1 MKGIAMNRFENK
13 LCPICR
19 ARFTDKADVVV
30 CPICGTPH
38 HRVCYEIRG
47 KCGLEN
53 LHESGFVWNGRL
65 PDEPEPIYSQ
75 PQNPYENNT
84 EASQNTANAQNTAGV
99 DPMSAMFG
107 DADDGFNSF
116 LKKLTDPALGEDG
129 VSMRELTAYAAT
141 SAFHYGRAFDIFR
154 SKIGGKKRRV
164 FFNLA
169 SGFLAPAFQFYR
181 KMDVF
186 GIIATLVVLVPLA
199 ISAFFPTV
207 FQNQG
212 AYYLLNLYNLAVLVL
227 MSAFGD
233 YFYYRHAV
241 KSIIKFRGSFEGDTM
256 SDEYYEALAE
266 KGKPS
271 ILRAVIGCL
280 VLALCVSTILW
291 LSGYYKNPAAII

>member
-1 MKGIAMNRFENK
+1 MNRFENK

-65 PDEPEPIYSQ
+65 PDEPEPVFSQ
-75 PQNPYENNT
+75 PQNPYENTQTAQNST
-84 EASQNTANAQNTAGV
+84 NEQNTADV

-107 DADDGFNSF
+107 DAEDGFNGF

-129 VSMRELTAYAAT
+129 VSMKELTTYAAT

-154 SKIGGKKRRV
+154 TNIGGKKRKV

-186 GIIATLVVLVPLA
+186 GVIAMIILMVPFTIA
-199 ISAFFPTV
+199 AFFPTM
-207 FQNQG
+207 FQNQS
-212 AYYLLNLYNLAVLVL
+212 AYFLLNLYNLAGLVL

-233 YFYYRHAV
+233 YFYYKHAV
-241 KSIIKFRGSFEGDTM
+241 KTIIKFRGSFEGDTQ

-266 KGKPS
+266 KGRPS
-271 ILRAVIGCL
+271 VLRAVVGCL
-280 VLALCVSTILW
+280 VLAFLVSMILW
-291 LSGYYKNPAAII
+291 LSGYFDNRAGII

>member
-1 MKGIAMNRFENK
+1 MNRFENK

-38 HRVCYEIRG
+38 HRVRYEIRG

-65 PDEPEPIYSQ
+65 PDEPEPVFSQ

-84 EASQNTANAQNTAGV
+84 QNSTSEQNTESV
-99 DPMSAMFG
+99 DPMTAMFG

-129 VSMRELTAYAAT
+129 VSMKELTTYAAT

-154 SKIGGKKRRV
+154 SNIGGKKRKV

-181 KMDVF
+181 KMDIF
-186 GIIATLVVLVPLA
+186 GA
-199 ISAFFPTV
+199 ISGILLLIPVLIAALFPDFV
-207 FQNQG
+207 LNNGFS
-212 AYYLLNLYNLAVLVL
+212 YLLNLYNLAGLVIL
-227 MSAFGD
+227 SAFGD
-233 YFYYRHAV
+233 YFYYKHAV
-241 KSIIKFRGSFEGDTM
+241 KSIIKFRGSFQGDTM
-256 SDEYYEALAE
+256 SDEYYQALAE

-271 ILRAVIGCL
+271 VLRAIIGCL
-280 VLALCVSTILW
+280 AMVLCVSTILW
-291 LSGYYKNPAAII
+291 LSGYFNKPIGII

>member
-1 MKGIAMNRFENK
+1 MNRFENK

-19 ARFTDKADVVV
+19 ARFNDKADVVV

-65 PDEPEPIYSQ
+65 PDEPEPASAQQTSVYETIDA
-75 PQNPYENNT
+75 QNNAN
-84 EASQNTANAQNTAGV
+84 SQNAEDV
-99 DPMSAMFG
+99 DPMTAMFG

-129 VSMRELTAYAAT
+129 VSMKELTAYAAT

-154 SKIGGKKRRV
+154 TNIGGKKRKV

-169 SGFLAPAFQFYR
+169 SGFFAPVFQFYR

-186 GIIATLVVLVPLA
+186 GIIATLVLLVPLA
-199 ISAFFPTV
+199 ISSFFPTL
-207 FQNQG
+207 FQNQNV
-212 AYYLLNLYNLAVLVL
+212 YFLLNLYNLAGLVIL
-227 MSAFGD
+227 SAFGD
-233 YFYYRHAV
+233 YFYYKHAV
-241 KSIIKFRGSFEGDTM
+241 KTIIKFRGSFEGDTQ
-256 SDEYYEALAE
+256 SDEYFEALAE
-266 KGKPS
+266 KGRPS
-271 ILRAVIGCL
+271 ILRAVIGGL

-291 LSGYYKNPAAII
+291 LSGYFKTPVGVI

>member
-1 MKGIAMNRFENK
+1 MNRFENK

-65 PDEPEPIYSQ
+65 PDEPEPVYSQ
-75 PQNPYENNT
+75 PQNPYENTQTAQNST
-84 EASQNTANAQNTAGV
+84 SEQNTANV

-107 DADDGFNSF
+107 DADDGFNGF

-129 VSMRELTAYAAT
+129 VSMKELTTYAAT

-154 SKIGGKKRRV
+154 SNIGGKKRKV

-186 GIIATLVVLVPLA
+186 GVVAMLILMVPFTIA
-199 ISAFFPTV
+199 AFFPTM
-207 FQNQG
+207 FQNQS
-212 AYYLLNLYNLAVLVL
+212 AYFLLNLYNLAGLVL
-227 MSAFGD
+227 LSAFGD
-233 YFYYRHAV
+233 YFYYKHAV
-241 KSIIKFRGSFEGDTM
+241 KTIIKFRGSFDGDTQ

-266 KGKPS
+266 KGRPS
-271 ILRAVIGCL
+271 VLRAVVGCL
-280 VLALCVSTILW
+280 VLAFLVSMILW
-291 LSGYYKNPAAII
+291 LSGYFTNRAGIV

>member
-1 MKGIAMNRFENK
+1 MNRFENK

-65 PDEPEPIYSQ
+65 PDEPEPVQSQ

-84 EASQNTANAQNTAGV
+84 QSAQNTTNEQDV
-99 DPMSAMFG
+99 DPMMEMFG
-107 DADDGFNSF
+107 DADAGFNSF
-116 LKKLTDPALGEDG
+116 LKKLSDPALGEDG
-129 VSMRELTAYAAT
+129 VSMKELTAYAAT
-141 SAFHYGRAFDIFR
+141 SSFHYGRAFDIFR
-154 SKIGGKKRRV
+154 TNIGGKKRKV

-181 KMDVF
+181 KMDIF
-186 GIIATLVVLVPLA
+186 GAISGILLLVPVLIA
-199 ISAFFPTV
+199 ALFPDFV
-207 FQNQG
+207 LNNGFS
-212 AYYLLNLYNLAVLVL
+212 YLLNLYNLAGLVIL
-227 MSAFGD
+227 SAFGD
-233 YFYYRHAV
+233 YFYYKHAV
-241 KSIIKFRGSFEGDTM
+241 KSIIKFRGSFQGDTM
-256 SDEYYEALAE
+256 SDEYYQALAE

-271 ILRAVIGCL
+271 VLRAIIGCL
-280 VLALCVSTILW
+280 AMVLCVSTILW
-291 LSGYYKNPAAII
+291 LSGYFNKPIGII

>member
-1 MKGIAMNRFENK
+1 MNRFENK

-65 PDEPEPIYSQ
+65 PDEPEPVYSQ
-75 PQNPYENNT
+75 PQNPYENTQTAQNST
-84 EASQNTANAQNTAGV
+84 SEQNTANV

-107 DADDGFNSF
+107 DADDGFNGF

-129 VSMRELTAYAAT
+129 VSMKELTTYAAT

-154 SKIGGKKRRV
+154 TNIGGKKRKV

-186 GIIATLVVLVPLA
+186 GVVAMLILMVPFTIA
-199 ISAFFPTV
+199 AFFPTM
-207 FQNQG
+207 FQNQS
-212 AYYLLNLYNLAVLVL
+212 AYFLLNLYNLAGLVL
-227 MSAFGD
+227 LSAFGD
-233 YFYYRHAV
+233 YFYYKHAV
-241 KSIIKFRGSFEGDTM
+241 KTIIKFRGSFEGDTQ

-266 KGKPS
+266 KGRPS
-271 ILRAVIGCL
+271 VLRAVVGCL
-280 VLALCVSTILW
+280 VLAFLVSMILW
-291 LSGYYKNPAAII
+291 LSGYFTNRAGIV

>member
-1 MKGIAMNRFENK
+1 MNRFENK

-65 PDEPEPIYSQ
+65 PDEPEPSSAQQTSVFENSSQ
-75 PQNPYENNT
+75 T
-84 EASQNTANAQNTAGV
+84 SQDAANAQNSENI
-99 DPMSAMFG
+99 DPMAEMFG
-107 DADDGFNSF
+107 DADAGFNSF

-129 VSMRELTAYAAT
+129 VSMKELTAYAAT
-141 SAFHYGRAFDIFR
+141 SSFHYGRAFDIFR
-154 SKIGGKKRRV
+154 TNIGGKKRKV

-181 KMDVF
+181 KMDIF
-186 GIIATLVVLVPLA
+186 GVIAAILLLVPFLVA
-199 ISAFFPTV
+199 ALFPTV

-212 AYYLLNLYNLAVLVL
+212 AYYLLNLYNLAGLVIL
-227 MSAFGD
+227 SAFGD
-233 YFYYRHAV
+233 YFYYKHAV
-241 KSIIKFRGSFEGDTM
+241 KSIIKFRGSFQGDTQ
-256 SDEYYEALAE
+256 SEEYYQALAE

-271 ILRAVIGCL
+271 VLRAIIGCL
-280 VLALCVSTILW
+280 AMVLVVSTILW
-291 LSGYYKNPAAII
+291 LSGYYKNPTGLI

>member
-1 MKGIAMNRFENK
+1 MNRFENK

-65 PDEPEPIYSQ
+65 PDEPEPVYSQ
-75 PQNPYENNT
+75 PQNPYENTQTAQNLT
-84 EASQNTANAQNTAGV
+84 SGQNTADI

-107 DADDGFNSF
+107 DADDGFNGF

-129 VSMRELTAYAAT
+129 VSMKELTTYAAT

-154 SKIGGKKRRV
+154 SNIGGKKRKV

-186 GIIATLVVLVPLA
+186 GVVAMLILMVPFTIA
-199 ISAFFPTV
+199 AFFPTM
-207 FQNQG
+207 FQNQS
-212 AYYLLNLYNLAVLVL
+212 AYFLLNLYNLAGLVL
-227 MSAFGD
+227 LSAFGD
-233 YFYYRHAV
+233 YFYYKHAV
-241 KSIIKFRGSFEGDTM
+241 KTIIKFRGSFEGDTQ

-266 KGKPS
+266 KGRPS
-271 ILRAVIGCL
+271 VLRAVIGCL
-280 VLALCVSTILW
+280 VLAFLVSMILW
-291 LSGYYKNPAAII
+291 LSGYFTNRAGIV

>member
-1 MKGIAMNRFENK
+1 MNRFENK

-84 EASQNTANAQNTAGV
+84 ENAQNTANAQNAADV
-99 DPMSAMFG
+99 DPMSQMFG
-107 DADDGFNSF
+107 DADDGFGGF
-116 LKKLTDPALGEDG
+116 IKKLSDPALGEDG
-129 VSMRELTAYAAT
+129 VSMKELTAYAAT

-154 SKIGGKKRRV
+154 TNIGGKKRKV

-181 KMDVF
+181 KMDIF
-186 GIIATLVVLVPLA
+186 GIIAMLILLVPLA
-199 ISAFFPTV
+199 IMAFFPTV
-207 FQNQG
+207 IQNQNMVFF
-212 AYYLLNLYNLAVLVL
+212 LNLYNLAGVFL

-233 YFYYRHAV
+233 YFYYKHAV
-241 KSIIKFRGSFEGDTM
+241 KSIIKFRGSFEGDTK

-271 ILRAVIGCL
+271 ILRAVIGFL
-280 VLALCVSTILW
+280 MLALCASTILW
-291 LSGYYKNPAAII
+291 LSGYYEKLAGIV

>member
-1 MKGIAMNRFENK
+1 MNRFENK

-65 PDEPEPIYSQ
+65 PDEPEPVYSQ
-75 PQNPYENNT
+75 PQNPYENMQTAQNST
-84 EASQNTANAQNTAGV
+84 SEQNTANV

-107 DADDGFNSF
+107 DADDGFNGF

-129 VSMRELTAYAAT
+129 VSMKELTTYAAT

-154 SKIGGKKRRV
+154 TNIGGKKRKV

-186 GIIATLVVLVPLA
+186 GVVAMLILMVPFTIA
-199 ISAFFPTV
+199 AFFPTM
-207 FQNQG
+207 FQNQS
-212 AYYLLNLYNLAVLVL
+212 AYFLLNLYNLAGLVL
-227 MSAFGD
+227 LSAFGD
-233 YFYYRHAV
+233 YFYYKHAV
-241 KSIIKFRGSFEGDTM
+241 KTIIKFRGSFEGDTQ

-266 KGKPS
+266 KGRPS
-271 ILRAVIGCL
+271 VLRAVIGCL
-280 VLALCVSTILW
+280 VLAFLVSMILW
-291 LSGYYKNPAAII
+291 LSGYFTNRAGIV

>member
-1 MKGIAMNRFENK
+1 MNRFENK

-65 PDEPEPIYSQ
+65 PDEPEPVFSQ

-84 EASQNTANAQNTAGV
+84 QNSTSEQNTENV
-99 DPMSAMFG
+99 DPMTAMFG
-107 DADDGFNSF
+107 DADDGFNGF
-116 LKKLTDPALGEDG
+116 LKKLTDPAVGEDG
-129 VSMRELTAYAAT
+129 VSMKELTTYAAT

-154 SKIGGKKRRV
+154 SNIGGKKRKV

-186 GIIATLVVLVPLA
+186 GVIAMLILLLPFT

-212 AYYLLNLYNLAVLVL
+212 AYYLLNLYNLAGLVVL
-227 MSAFGD
+227 SAFGD
-233 YFYYRHAV
+233 YFYYKHAV
-241 KSIIKFRGSFEGDTM
+241 KTIIRFRGSFEGDTQ
-256 SDEYYEALAE
+256 SDEYFEALAD
-266 KGKPS
+266 KGRPS

-280 VLALCVSTILW
+280 VLALFVSMVLW
-291 LSGYYKNPAAII
+291 LSGYFENRAGII

>member
-1 MKGIAMNRFENK
+1 MNRFENK

-65 PDEPEPIYSQ
+65 PDEPEPVQSQ

-84 EASQNTANAQNTAGV
+84 QSAQNTTNEQDV
-99 DPMSAMFG
+99 DPMMEMFG
-107 DADDGFNSF
+107 DADAGFNSF
-116 LKKLTDPALGEDG
+116 LKKLSDPALGEDG
-129 VSMRELTAYAAT
+129 VSMKELTAYAAT
-141 SAFHYGRAFDIFR
+141 SSFHYGRAFDIFR
-154 SKIGGKKRRV
+154 TNIGGKKRKV

-181 KMDVF
+181 KMDIF
-186 GIIATLVVLVPLA
+186 GA
-199 ISAFFPTV
+199 ISGILLLIPVLIAALFPDFV
-207 FQNQG
+207 LNNGFS
-212 AYYLLNLYNLAVLVL
+212 YLLNLYNLAGLVIL
-227 MSAFGD
+227 SAFGD
-233 YFYYRHAV
+233 YFYYKHAV
-241 KSIIKFRGSFEGDTM
+241 KSIIKFRGSFQGDTM
-256 SDEYYEALAE
+256 SDEYYQALAE

-271 ILRAVIGCL
+271 VLRAIIGCL
-280 VLALCVSTILW
+280 AMVLCVSTILW
-291 LSGYYKNPAAII
+291 LSGYFNKPIGII

>member
-1 MKGIAMNRFENK
+1 MNRFENK

-65 PDEPEPIYSQ
+65 PDEPEPVYSQ
-75 PQNPYENNT
+75 PQNPYENTQTAQNST
-84 EASQNTANAQNTAGV
+84 SEQNTANV

-107 DADDGFNSF
+107 DADDGFNGF

-129 VSMRELTAYAAT
+129 VSMKELTTYAAT

-154 SKIGGKKRRV
+154 SSIGGKKRKV

-186 GIIATLVVLVPLA
+186 GVVAMLILMVPFTIA
-199 ISAFFPTV
+199 AFFPTM
-207 FQNQG
+207 FQNQS
-212 AYYLLNLYNLAVLVL
+212 AYFLLNLYNLAGLVL
-227 MSAFGD
+227 LSAFGD
-233 YFYYRHAV
+233 YFYYKHAV
-241 KSIIKFRGSFEGDTM
+241 KTIIKFRGSFEGDTQ

-266 KGKPS
+266 KGRPS
-271 ILRAVIGCL
+271 VLRAVVGCL
-280 VLALCVSTILW
+280 VLAFLVSMILW
-291 LSGYYKNPAAII
+291 LSGYFTNRAGIV

>member
-1 MKGIAMNRFENK
+1 MNRFENK

-65 PDEPEPIYSQ
+65 PDEPEPVYSQ
-75 PQNPYENNT
+75 PQNPYENTQTAQNST
-84 EASQNTANAQNTAGV
+84 SEQNTANV

-107 DADDGFNSF
+107 DADDGFNGF

-129 VSMRELTAYAAT
+129 VSMKELTTYAAT

-154 SKIGGKKRRV
+154 SNIGGKKRKV

-186 GIIATLVVLVPLA
+186 GVVAMLILMVPFTIA
-199 ISAFFPTV
+199 AFFPTM
-207 FQNQG
+207 FQNQS
-212 AYYLLNLYNLAVLVL
+212 AYFLLNLYNLAGLVL
-227 MSAFGD
+227 LSAFGD
-233 YFYYRHAV
+233 YFYYKHAV
-241 KSIIKFRGSFEGDTM
+241 KTIIKFRGSFEGDTQ

-266 KGKPS
+266 KGRPS
-271 ILRAVIGCL
+271 VLRAVVGCL
-280 VLALCVSTILW
+280 VLAFLVSMILW
-291 LSGYYKNPAAII
+291 LSGYFTNRAGIV

>member
-1 MKGIAMNRFENK
+1 MNRFENK

-65 PDEPEPIYSQ
+65 PDEPEPVYSQ
-75 PQNPYENNT
+75 PQNPYENTQTAQNST
-84 EASQNTANAQNTAGV
+84 SGQNTADI

-107 DADDGFNSF
+107 DADDGFNGF

-129 VSMRELTAYAAT
+129 VSMKELTTYAAT

-154 SKIGGKKRRV
+154 SNIGGKKRKV

-186 GIIATLVVLVPLA
+186 GVVAMLILMVPFTIA
-199 ISAFFPTV
+199 AFFPTM
-207 FQNQG
+207 FQNQS
-212 AYYLLNLYNLAVLVL
+212 AYFLLNLYNLAGLVL
-227 MSAFGD
+227 LSAFGD
-233 YFYYRHAV
+233 YFYYKHAV
-241 KSIIKFRGSFEGDTM
+241 KTIIKFRGSFEGDTQ

-266 KGKPS
+266 KGRPS
-271 ILRAVIGCL
+271 VLRAVIGCL
-280 VLALCVSTILW
+280 VLAFLVSMILW
-291 LSGYYKNPAAII
+291 LSGYFTNRAGIV